1 MSPVAVLVG
10 APGAGKSTV
19 GKRVARALEVDFIDT
34 DAVIVERAGK
44 PISDIFVQ
52 DGEAAFRVLE
62 EEVVSDVLAT
72 SDGVVALGGGAIL
85 SERTRALLAG
95 HQVVWLRVGLSDA
108 ARRVGMNTAR
118 PLLLGNVRTQL
129 KALMDARAPLYES
142 VSTTIIDTT
151 DRKVR
156 EIVDAVLVALGH
168 QSEA

>member
-142 VSTTIIDTT
+142 VSTAVIDTT